1 MSNRLWWT
9 HSKDSQMNRWIR
21 ARTLVCSKQCYSVV
35 LCSMRCWLTGRSSA
49 LSVGARQPKISLI
62 PTYLWRKI
70 NSKWWLTNRKV
81 SNSQSYARW
90 QQLLTKVAGLQMTK
104 MKDSSARLLMC
115 SSTRV
120 WSLNWTMPLMTMA
133 ITEYRSVAHKWSSLN
148 TLVKIKTKYHLN
160 SSVCILMPTFRP
172 IKVGLI

>member
-9 HSKDSQMNRWIR
+9 HSKDSLMNRWIR
-21 ARTLVCSKQCYSVV
+21 ARTRVCSKQCCSVA

-62 PTYLWRKI
+62 QTYLWRKI

-81 SNSQSYARW
+81 SNLRLYARW
-90 QQLLTKVAGLQMTK
+90 QQLLTKVAGLQMIK
-104 MKDSSARLLMC
+104 MKDSSARLSMC
-115 SSTRV
+115 SCTRV
-120 WSLNWTMPLMTMA
+120 WSLNWIIPLMIMA
-133 ITEYRSVAHKWSSLN
+133 ITKYLSVTHNWSSLN
-148 TLVKIKTKYHLN
+148 TLVKIKIKYLLN

-172 IKVGLI
+172 IKAGPM